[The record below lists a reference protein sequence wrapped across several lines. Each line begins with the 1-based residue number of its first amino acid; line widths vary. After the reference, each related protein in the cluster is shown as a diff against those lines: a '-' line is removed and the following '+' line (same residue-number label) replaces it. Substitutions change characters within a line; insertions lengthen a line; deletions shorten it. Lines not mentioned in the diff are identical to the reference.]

1 MSCSAAAI
9 GDTHR
14 ILLVDPGNFT
24 TPYDL
29 ALASAVHAHGPQVQ
43 VVGQAG
49 ELLRCH
55 SLYHGHFY
63 PVLASRWGRLLPAR
77 SVRLVK
83 GVCHGIDMHRLS
95 RSVAKFGA
103 GVVHLQ
109 WSPIPLIDCWMIRS
123 LRRWVPVVL
132 TLHDSNPYQGAA
144 SWLMRQG
151 YHRLLRSFDAVIVH
165 TQRAERRVAELGI
178 DRALIHRIPH
188 GLLGSGNDS
197 SMVRARRRTPDDP
210 LVLLQFG
217 KIKPYK
223 GIDLL
228 LEALTL
234 IPLELRRGL
243 EVHIVGKPYMDTDSI
258 EQFIRANDLAGCVK
272 LRFEFIS
279 DAEAE
284 RLFAEADA
292 ILLPYREIDASGVAM
307 SAVAR
312 GLPVLATAIDG
323 FCELFEGESGARL
336 VPAADPQA
344 LAGVIAEW
352 TTKPAQLDELAEAMR
367 LRRSRIP
374 SWREI
379 ACQHLEVYA
388 EARSRWSA
396 VQEVKKGS
404 LLTERRTP

>member
-1 MSCSAAAI
+1 
-9 GDTHR
+9 
-14 ILLVDPGNFT
+14 
-24 TPYDL
+24 
-29 ALASAVHAHGPQVQ
+29 
-43 VVGQAG
+43 
-49 ELLRCH
+49 
-55 SLYHGHFY
+55 
-63 PVLASRWGRLLPAR
+63 
-77 SVRLVK
+77 
-83 GVCHGIDMHRLS
+83 
-95 RSVAKFGA
+95 
-103 GVVHLQ
+103 
-109 WSPIPLIDCWMIRS
+109 
-123 LRRWVPVVL
+123 
-132 TLHDSNPYQGAA
+132 
-144 SWLMRQG
+144 
-151 YHRLLRSFDAVIVH
+151 
-165 TQRAERRVAELGI
+165 
-178 DRALIHRIPH
+178 
-188 GLLGSGNDS
+188 
-197 SMVRARRRTPDDP
+197 
-210 LVLLQFG
+210 
-217 KIKPYK
+217 
-223 GIDLL
+223 
-228 LEALTL
+228 
-234 IPLELRRGL
+234 
-243 EVHIVGKPYMDTDSI
+243 
-258 EQFIRANDLAGCVK
+258 VK

-367 LRRSRIP
+367 LKRSRIP

-404 LLTERRTP
+404 LLTERRPP